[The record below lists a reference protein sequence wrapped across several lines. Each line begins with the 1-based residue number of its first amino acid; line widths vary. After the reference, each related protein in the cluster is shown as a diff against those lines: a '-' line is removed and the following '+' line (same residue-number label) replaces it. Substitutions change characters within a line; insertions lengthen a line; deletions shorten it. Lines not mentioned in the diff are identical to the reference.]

1 MQRRELMTTVSLYA
15 NPSLKLLSTGD
26 LTLSP
31 EINNIITLKVQK
43 YSIDTHRF

>member
-31 EINNIITLKVQK
+31 EINNIITLKVQN